1 LTKFAT
7 YNLDLDSF
15 VPFGKNKGRDVAYLL
30 EKQPGYLVW
39 LLDKEVAD
47 HPQRPVRVNFSAPL
61 MTAIL
66 DKIIDLPELERYS
79 YLLPDEYT
87 AEKRAEKR
95 AREQEQAQREA
106 LYSDSGWGAF

>member
-1 LTKFAT
+1 LSKTRTF
-7 YNLDLDSF
+7 NLDMDTILT
-15 VPFGKNKGRDVAYLL
+15 FGKHTGMDVSYLL
-30 EKQPGYLVW
+30 DKQPGYLVW

-47 HPQRPVRVNFSAPL
+47 HPDRPVRVNFSTPL

-66 DKIIDLPELERYS
+66 DKIIDRPELERYA

-95 AREQEQAQREA
+95 ARELEQEQRAAR
-106 LYSDSGWGAF
+106 YNDTGWGAF